1 MYILFNKCPVYNY
14 DNKIVYI
21 QIGTAIIVRQS
32 IHVVTS
38 IKCRYWKTLKT
49 F

>member
-1 MYILFNKCPVYNY
+1 MNILFNKCPVYNY

-21 QIGTAIIVRQS
+21 QIGTTTILRQS

-38 IKCRYWKTLKT
+38 IKCGY
-49 F
+49 